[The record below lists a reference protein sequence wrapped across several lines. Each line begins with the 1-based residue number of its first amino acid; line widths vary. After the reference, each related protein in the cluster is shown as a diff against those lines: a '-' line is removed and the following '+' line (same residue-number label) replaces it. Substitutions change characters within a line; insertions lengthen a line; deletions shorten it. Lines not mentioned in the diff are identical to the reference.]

1 MYEQLSRH
9 IEGSHKSIAHAGDMF
24 MSMVSRIMLYRLT
37 KDEGRQLKVEHL
49 EEVFFRHSIFFR
61 QVTLT
66 GMWWRLTTG
75 RILAFL
81 AEDDT
86 PVILTPGYAS
96 YSFVNP
102 HTGQRISVTSHKSQ
116 TDTTLLKPEVFTL
129 TQPWPAGPL
138 TMRRLR
144 RFAWHSLSRAD
155 LWAVFLVCLSV
166 VLLTMFTPYVTKIV
180 FREVVPSGD
189 KSQLLPVAV
198 LLFSATIGLA
208 MVHVTCSLVVF
219 RLKDKLE
226 YALQTALMARLL
238 HLPATFFRQWQ
249 AGDLSS
255 RVLSLSRFIG
265 MLTENLLFTMLSTI
279 FSAVLF
285 FQFFIYGGLLL
296 FIGIGTLFN

>member
-1 MYEQLSRH
+1 
-9 IEGSHKSIAHAGDMF
+9 
-24 MSMVSRIMLYRLT
+24 
-37 KDEGRQLKVEHL
+37 
-49 EEVFFRHSIFFR
+49 
-61 QVTLT
+61 
-66 GMWWRLTTG
+66 
-75 RILAFL
+75 
-81 AEDDT
+81 
-86 PVILTPGYAS
+86 
-96 YSFVNP
+96 
-102 HTGQRISVTSHKSQ
+102 
-116 TDTTLLKPEVFTL
+116 
-129 TQPWPAGPL
+129 
-138 TMRRLR
+138 MRRLR

-238 HLPATFFRQWQ
+238 HLPTTFFRQWQ
-249 AGDLSS
+249 AGDLSC
-255 RVLSLSRFIG
+255 RVLWLFIG

-285 FQFFIYGGLLL
+285 FQFFIYDGLLL